1 MMTQSTLA
9 IGGFDTH
16 SKDTRK
22 VAFLARMDKLVPC
35 SAWEG
40 LIEPHYPKAGIGRP
54 PRDLSIMPRMY
65 CVANWFD
72 LADEA
77 CEDALYDVSAFR
89 GFCSIELGRQSVPDA
104 TTLLND
110 SQQFAARSGNMF
122 VR

>member
-77 CEDALYDVSAFR
+77 CEDALY
-89 GFCSIELGRQSVPDA
+89 ELVVASQEVAIAA
-104 TTLLND
+104 TKSGARFTDPHEATVKVLEMRTLTL
-110 SQQFAARSGNMF
+110 
-122 VR
+122 

>member
-1 MMTQSTLA
+1 MMTQSTLT

-16 SKDTRK
+16 SKDTPK
-22 VAFLARMDKLVPC
+22 TAFLARMDKLVPC
-35 SAWEG
+35 SAWEA
-40 LIEPHYPKAGIGRP
+40 LIEPHYPKAGSGRP
-54 PRDLSIMPRMY
+54 PRDLSTMPRMY

-77 CEDALYDVSAFR
+77 CDDALYDVSAFR
-89 GFCSIELGRQSVPDA
+89 EFCRIDLGRQSVLDA

>member
-1 MMTQSTLA
+1 MMTQSTLT

-16 SKDTRK
+16 SKDTPK
-22 VAFLARMDKLVPC
+22 TAFLARMDKLVPC
-35 SAWEG
+35 SAWEA
-40 LIEPHYPKAGIGRP
+40 LIEPHYPKAGNGRP
-54 PRDLSIMPRMY
+54 PRDLSTMPRMY

-89 GFCSIELGRQSVPDA
+89 EFCRIALGRQSVPDA

-122 VR
+122 VW